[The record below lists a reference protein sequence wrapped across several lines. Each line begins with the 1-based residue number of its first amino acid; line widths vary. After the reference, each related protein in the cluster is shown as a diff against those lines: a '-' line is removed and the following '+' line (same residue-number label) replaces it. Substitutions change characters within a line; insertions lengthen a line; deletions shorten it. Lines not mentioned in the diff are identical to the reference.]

1 MHIDVNWNSEIRER
15 LPQLAICVGLIDEV
29 SIQKENEQLRQ
40 LKTTLYEEVRRK
52 YAVGT
57 LKDDLTVK
65 AYRSLYWKLDID
77 PMKTRPA
84 GEALLRRVL
93 HGEQLPNVS
102 TVVDAY
108 NLASMK
114 TIVPMSGFDRD
125 LLTPPFQVRFARDG
139 ETFMGIGMETP
150 MLLTQ
155 KMLVLT
161 DEKQVLCVYPYR
173 DCNHTKITMTTK
185 NVAIVG
191 YGAPGMVSDQ
201 LKEAVETALS
211 FIKQVSEGEMTTTE
225 VFRS

>member
-1 MHIDVNWNSEIRER
+1 
-15 LPQLAICVGLIDEV
+15 
-29 SIQKENEQLRQ
+29 
-40 LKTTLYEEVRRK
+40 
-52 YAVGT
+52 
-57 LKDDLTVK
+57 
-65 AYRSLYWKLDID
+65 
-77 PMKTRPA
+77 
-84 GEALLRRVL
+84 
-93 HGEQLPNVS
+93 
-102 TVVDAY
+102 
-108 NLASMK
+108 MK

-161 DEKQVLCVYPYR
+161 DEKQVLCNYPYR
-173 DCNHTKITMTTK
+173 DCNHAKITMTTK

-211 FIKQVSEGEMTTTE
+211 FIKQVSGGEMTTTE
-225 VFRS
+225 IFRS